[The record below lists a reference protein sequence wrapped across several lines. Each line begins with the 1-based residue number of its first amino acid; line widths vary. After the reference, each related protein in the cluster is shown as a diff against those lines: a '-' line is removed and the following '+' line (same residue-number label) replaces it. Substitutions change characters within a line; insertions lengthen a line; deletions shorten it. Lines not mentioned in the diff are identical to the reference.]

1 MMKKVILMFCL
12 AVGFTQFSN
21 AQIDFGLKAG
31 VNYNN
36 AGEDSFKESSADII
50 DGGAE
55 AKTGYHVGLWFRG
68 DIPVLGGLY
77 LRPEIV
83 YTQVKTEFELLSDS
97 DDYSFKKLDVP
108 VLVGKKF
115 LGFANVFIGPSF
127 QYILDDEISYKEFTS
142 DELDKFSVGLQMGV
156 GVEFGNIG
164 VDVRWER
171 GLTNN
176 EANFVTDNFTVD
188 NRTNQIIFGLSLK
201 L

>member
-1 MMKKVILMFCL
+1 MKKVILMFCL
-12 AVGFTQFSN
+12 AFGFTQLSN
-21 AQIDFGLKAG
+21 AQVDFGLKAG

-36 AGEDSFKESSADII
+36 SGEDSFKNSTEDIV

-83 YTQVKTEFELLSDS
+83 YTQVKTEFEQVNGS

>member
-1 MMKKVILMFCL
+1 MMKKVILMMFL
-12 AVGFTQFSN
+12 AFGFNQVSN
-21 AQIDFGLKAG
+21 AQVDFGIKAG

-36 AGEDSFKESSADII
+36 SGDDSVESLGTDVV
-50 DGGAE
+50 DG
-55 AKTGYHVGLWFRG
+55 AKAKSGYHAGIWFRG
-68 DIPVLGGLY
+68 DIPVLGLY
-77 LRPEIV
+77 VRPEIV
-83 YTQVKTEFELLSDS
+83 YTQVKTEFEQAVGS

-127 QYILDDEISYKEFTS
+127 QYILDDEITFQDLTS
-142 DELDKFSVGLQMGV
+142 DELDKFSVGLQMGA

-164 VDVRWER
+164 IDVRWER
-171 GLTNN
+171 GLSGN
-176 EANFVTDNFTVD
+176 EAKFADKFTVD

>member
-1 MMKKVILMFCL
+1 MKKVILMFCL
-12 AVGFTQFSN
+12 AFGFSQMSN
-21 AQIDFGLKAG
+21 AQIDFGLKGG

-36 AGEDSFKESSADII
+36 SGEDSFKYSTNDIV
-50 DGGAE
+50 DGAE
-55 AKTGYHVGLWFRG
+55 AKTGYHVGIWFRG
-68 DIPVLGGLY
+68 DIPALGGLY

-83 YTQVKTEFELLSDS
+83 YTQVKTEFETQSNS

-115 LGFANVFIGPSF
+115 LGFANAFIGPSF
-127 QYILDDEISYKEFTS
+127 QYILDDEINYNNLTS

-156 GVEFGNIG
+156 GVEFGNVG

-171 GLTNN
+171 GLSEN
-176 EANFVTDNFTVD
+176 EAKFVNNLTVD